1 MKKNYVEAVKE
12 CYYKNGSLIKAIPM
26 KHYLRDQFE
35 FVGIPTP
42 LRRKISRPFLKK
54 ENLPPIT
61 ELDSMIREFWAL
73 EGREFQYFGQ
83 ELAMK
88 YVKTI
93 SKEFINTF
101 EFMIETKS
109 WWDTIDMIAKKLVG
123 NYMSR
128 FQKEQNGLLEKWLSS
143 ENIWLQRTCL
153 LFQLGY
159 KEKTD
164 TECLFFVIE
173 RLKNIDEFFIQK
185 AIGWALREYSKVN
198 PDLVKEYINR
208 TELSKLAFTEG
219 MKVIKGEKD
228 GSFHFQ

>member
-1 MKKNYVEAVKE
+1 MEKTYLEQVKE
-12 CYYKNGSLIKAIPM
+12 CYYKKGRLIKAMPM
-26 KHYLRDQFE
+26 KHYMRDQFE

-54 ENLPPIT
+54 DKLPPVS
-61 ELDSMIREFWAL
+61 ELGSIIREFWML

-88 YVKTI
+88 YPKELP
-93 SKEFINTF
+93 KEFINTF

-173 RLKNIDEFFIQK
+173 RLKHIDEFFIQK

-198 PDLVKEYINR
+198 PDLVREYINR

-219 MKVIKGEKD
+219 MKVIMRQKN
-228 GSFHFQ
+228 

>member
-1 MKKNYVEAVKE
+1 MKNKYVEQVKE
-12 CYYKNGSLIKAIPM
+12 CYYKNGNSLKAIPM
-26 KHYLRDQFE
+26 KHYMRDQFE
-35 FVGIPTP
+35 YVGIQTP
-42 LRRKISRPFLKK
+42 LRRKISKPFLKK
-54 ENLPPIT
+54 DKLPPVS
-61 ELDSMIREFWAL
+61 ELGSIIRAFWML

-88 YVKTI
+88 YPKELT
-93 SKEFINTF
+93 KEFINTF

-208 TELSKLAFTEG
+208 TERSKLAFTEG
-219 MKVIKGEKD
+219 MKVIKRQKN
-228 GSFHFQ
+228 